1 MIMEMPRLG
10 EGPISEWLHRKSQPR
25 FRDLR
30 EFIHKLEE
38 NNELLR
44 VSQPIDRQFE
54 ITEICRRSLRQ
65 QGPSFLFENIK
76 DSKMPILGN
85 LFTRPERVA
94 EALGMASL
102 DDLRHAGE
110 LLRFFKTPQIPS
122 DLGEGLKSLPQ
133 FARIGHLRPRFREHP
148 PCQEVVLRDG
158 DVDLGLLPIT
168 TSWPDDAGP
177 LLTFGLVVTRGPF
190 KPRQNVAVY
199 RQQLIAKNKLIMRWL
214 PHRGGA
220 TDYREWCQ
228 THPDKPF
235 PVAVV
240 IGADPA
246 TLVAAVAPIPDTLSE
261 YQFAGLLRGG
271 STELAHCISHD
282 LSVPAT
288 AEIVLEGHIYPN
300 DEAEEGPFCDHTGYY
315 NAVASF
321 PVFTVEAMT
330 MRERPIYHNTY
341 MGRPPDDEP
350 SMLAGALN
358 ELYIPLLQD
367 QFPEITDFYLPPA
380 ACSYRVAIVSIRKQY
395 PGHARRIMF
404 GVWSYLRQFTYTK
417 FVIVTDDDIN
427 IRNMN
432 EVLWAVSTRADPARD
447 AVIVDQ
453 TPIDYLDFASPI
465 SGLGGKMGLDATH
478 KMAAETNRP
487 WGRVAEMTPE
497 VIRNV
502 DALWSELG
510 LDE

>member
-1 MIMEMPRLG
+1 MNLPRLG
-10 EGPISEWLHRKSQPR
+10 EGPISEWLHGKSKPR
-25 FRDLR
+25 FHDLR
-30 EFIHKLEE
+30 EFMRVLEAD
-38 NNELLR
+38 NDLVR
-44 VSQPIDRQFE
+44 VSQSVARQFE

-65 QGPSFLFENIK
+65 SGPSFLFENVQESDI
-76 DSKMPILGN
+76 PILGN

-94 EALGMASL
+94 QALGMDSL
-102 DDLRHAGE
+102 GDLRHAGE
-110 LLRFFKTPQIPS
+110 LLRFFKTPQIPA

-133 FARIGHLRPRFREHP
+133 FARIGHLRPRYVDRP
-148 PCQEVVLRDG
+148 QCQETVLRG
-158 DVDLGLLPIT
+158 DDIDLGLLPIT
-168 TSWPDDAGP
+168 TSWPEDVAP
-177 LLTFGLVVTRGPF
+177 LLTFGLVVTRGPN
-190 KPRQNVAVY
+190 KPRLNVAIY

-220 TDYREWCQ
+220 TDYREWC
-228 THPDKPF
+228 HSNPGKPF

-240 IGADPA
+240 IGPDPA

-261 YQFAGLLRGG
+261 YQFAGLIRGG
-271 STELAHCISHD
+271 STELAHCISND

-288 AEIVLEGHIYPN
+288 AEIVLEGHIYPG
-300 DEAEEGPFCDHTGYY
+300 DQADEGPFCDHTGYY
-315 NAVASF
+315 NAVDSF

-330 MRERPIYHNTY
+330 MRDKPIYHNTY

-367 QFPEITDFYLPPA
+367 QFPEIVDFYLPPA

-395 PGHARRIMF
+395 AGHARRIMF

-417 FVIVTDDDIN
+417 FVIVTDEDID

-432 EVLWAVSTRADPARD
+432 EVLWAISTRADPARD
-447 AVIVDQ
+447 ALIVAD
-453 TPIDYLDFASPI
+453 TPIDYLDFASPV
-465 SGLGGKMGLDATH
+465 SGLGGKMGLDATN
-478 KMAAETNRP
+478 KLPAETTRR

-497 VIRNV
+497 IVSKV
-502 DALWSELG
+502 DALWAELG
-510 LDE
+510 LK